1 MIQTIL
7 KSLIKEKI
15 LLVLWLSV
23 TFLCGLILSLSPE
36 NPLLLLVSLLV
47 KEWSIKI
54 ILVLLLVSIGL
65 AISLLVL
72 HQRHKRKIN
81 LHEFTLVNPPGYCT
95 HPKYP
100 YSICQYCLFKSHSI
114 SPVSQIDK
122 DTWYCNICENRF
134 PGGKGDA
141 FNLDD

>member
-23 TFLCGLILSLSPE
+23 ACLCGLILSLSPE
-36 NPLLLLVSLLV
+36 NPLLLPVSALI
-47 KEWSIKI
+47 KERTIKVT
-54 ILVLLLVSIGL
+54 LVLLLVSIGL
-65 AISLLVL
+65 AISLFILN
-72 HQRHKRKIN
+72 QKYKRKIN
-81 LHEFTLVNPPGYCT
+81 LNEFTLVNPPGYCT
-95 HPKYP
+95 HSKYP